1 MTDAIKPAPNADDKE
16 AERTRLQ
23 QWRDNPILRSFFL
36 SPVAMV
42 SASVVF
48 VMMLS
53 AAFAPWIAPHNPFDL
68 ATLDLMDGF
77 SRPMV
82 PNEITGKIFWLG
94 ADDQGRDVFSAILYG
109 LRISLFV
116 GTVAVLFAIVL
127 GVSLGLLAGWRGGWL
142 DAFIMRVADVQLS
155 FPSILI
161 ALLIFGVAR
170 GFIPATE
177 REAAAMWVLIVAIG
191 LSDWVQYARTVRAI
205 VTTEK
210 RKEYVLAARSIGCG
224 PWRIALVHI
233 LPNTMS
239 SILVI
244 ATMGLAL
251 AIIAEATLSF
261 LGVGVPPTQPSLGT
275 LIRVGQGFLFS
286 GEWWILLFPAVAL
299 LILALSVNLLG
310 DWMRDALNPRLR

>member
-1 MTDAIKPAPNADDKE
+1 MTDTLKPTSGPDEE

-23 QWRDNPILRSFFL
+23 TLRENPILRSFLL

-42 SASVVF
+42 SAFIVF
-48 VMMLS
+48 IMMMS
-53 AAFAPWIAPHNPFDL
+53 AAFAPWFAPHNPFDL

-77 SRPMV
+77 SKPMV
-82 PNEITGKIFWLG
+82 PNEITGKTFWLG
-94 ADDQGRDVFSAILYG
+94 SDDQGRDVFSAILYG

-116 GTVAVLFAIVL
+116 GIVAVLFAVVL

-142 DAFIMRVADVQLS
+142 DSFIMRVADVQLS

-170 GFIPATE
+170 GFIPPTD

-210 RKEYVLAARSIGCG
+210 RKEYVLAARAIGCG

-244 ATMGLAL
+244 GTMGLAL
-251 AIIAEATLSF
+251 AIITEATLSF

-286 GEWWILLFPAVAL
+286 GEWWILLFPALTL
-299 LILALSVNLLG
+299 LVLALSVNLLG
-310 DWMRDALNPRLR
+310 DWMRDALNPKLR

>member
-1 MTDAIKPAPNADDKE
+1 MIQTAKHIQGVNEEEADHTHLDDM
-16 AERTRLQ
+16 
-23 QWRDNPILRSFFL
+23 RDNPIMRSFRS
-36 SPVAMV
+36 SPIAIGSATVVA
-42 SASVVF
+42 
-48 VMMLS
+48 VMML
-53 AAFAPWIAPHNPFDL
+53 AALFAPWIAPHNPFDL

-82 PNEITGKIFWLG
+82 PNEVTGKTFWLG
-94 ADDQGRDVFSAILYG
+94 SDDQGRDVFSAILYG

-116 GTVAVLFAIVL
+116 GIVAVLFAVLL
-127 GVSLGLLAGWRGGWL
+127 GVALGLLAGWRGGWL

-244 ATMGLAL
+244 GTMGLAL

-286 GEWWILLFPAVAL
+286 GEWWILLFPAVTL
-299 LILALSVNLLG
+299 LMLALSVNLLG